1 MFQFE
6 GLTTMI
12 MSFICSEKRSRLH
25 MYLEEVW
32 KFAMQRCTQQ
42 FEALRFKWEFVGE
55 KWLL

>member
-1 MFQFE
+1 
-6 GLTTMI
+6 
-12 MSFICSEKRSRLH
+12 